1 MNLRS
6 INRSLILVSISI
18 ALVIFSCRKIE
29 VFERNVSFDN
39 HQWPSGYKP
48 EYTFEISDTVSLYN
62 VFVVFRHQDAY
73 RYNNVWLNV
82 QIRFPGDTVRSQRLD
97 LRLAT
102 DDKGWL
108 GSGMDD
114 IFEHRILITR
124 SPQRLPKSGI
134 YSFTLEQIM
143 REDPLEHV
151 LNAGIRVEKAK

>member
-39 HQWPSGYKP
+39 HQWPSSYTP
-48 EYTFEISDTVSLYN
+48 EYRFEISDTVSLYN